1 MIPPRN
7 ACSHP
12 RRNIRLRTT
21 LKGEMRLMPAPQP
34 RIQGVSRKQWH
45 KIQKLLKTV

>member
-1 MIPPRN
+1 MKPPRN

-34 RIQGVSRKQWH
+34 KIQGVSRKEWAAV
-45 KIQKLLKTV
+45 QKLLKAV